1 MADCAHSNH
10 SLPSVD
16 KWRYTL
22 YTTVL
27 FLLFANPFTFRFVH
41 SLLGRFIRIV
51 HSNGCPT
58 IAGLFLHAFIFTLIL
73 RYMMEGEGEPPGLSL
88 IHI

>member
-1 MADCAHSNH
+1 MAHCTHSN
-10 SLPSVD
+10 PSVEAID

-27 FLLFANPFTFRFVH
+27 FLLFANPFAFRFVH
-41 SLLGRFIRIV
+41 SILGRIVTIV

-58 IAGLFLHAFIFTLIL
+58 MAGLVLHAFIFTLIL
-73 RYMMEGEGEPPGLSL
+73 RYMMDLK
-88 IHI
+88 I